1 MAHRDVLSQQSRHP
15 AMTISIERTPHGYL
29 VSGLGGN
36 LDIDIYWESKS
47 KAFQHFLY
55 LLKNGKP

>member
-1 MAHRDVLSQQSRHP
+1 MVDRDVLSQQSRYP

-36 LDIDIYWESKS
+36 LDIDIYWNSYQ
-47 KAFQHFLY
+47 KALQHFIY
-55 LLKNGKP
+55 LLENGKP